1 MAAIKQLKSLS
12 FWTHAVHKVKA
23 DAGIGPTSAYFF
35 EQNQAL
41 TALQQSAYAPHGASG
56 KVKYFFE
63 APASSSTN

>member
-1 MAAIKQLKSLS
+1 MKAAP
-12 FWTHAVHKVKA
+12 
-23 DAGIGPTSAYFF
+23 GIGPEAAYFF